1 LQHVCRDASCR
12 AGSSATADTCAIH
25 NDDDDDDLCV
35 SCSLLCSLWV
45 MLVCEWSSLPAAVAD
60 ASGASNQ
67 RCHNTDTDVSS
78 SVSTTN

>member
-1 LQHVCRDASCR
+1 V
-12 AGSSATADTCAIH
+12 IH

-78 SVSTTN
+78 SVSTTNWHHFRLWYSHICAEKGR